1 MNPRQISVFLENRS
15 GRLKEALEPLAAAN
29 INLRAISIADTTDF
43 GILRLLVDNSDQ
55 AVQILK
61 DAGFTCTINEVLA
74 VEIAN
79 VPGSLAQVVR
89 ILAAEN
95 ININYLYPFSY
106 SSLLLLQTCNNTR
119 AKQALTAAGFT
130 VLAETALGKM

>member
-15 GRLKEALEPLAAAN
+15 GRLKEALEPLATAN

-43 GILRLLVDNSDQ
+43 GILRLLVDDPDQ

-61 DAGFTCTINEVLA
+61 DAGFTCTINAVLA
-74 VEIAN
+74 VEISN
-79 VPGSLAQVVR
+79 VPGSLAQVVS

-95 ININYLYPFSY
+95 ININYLYPFSC

-119 AKQALTAAGFT
+119 AKQALTAAGLT
-130 VLAETALGKM
+130 VLAETALGKL